1 MPKPFRA
8 AILCATAL
16 LALSL
21 SACGGGGGGDDDDD
35 ELIPAFGVIGQA
47 DFVSARPNRGGSATA
62 ATLAQP
68 LGNIATDGSKLY
80 IADTANSRVL
90 GFNSIPSSN
99 GAVADF
105 VLGQSSVSG
114 ISPGTAANRLAQP
127 GSVYTDGN
135 RLVVADSG
143 NNRVLIWNTLPQT
156 TGALPDVV
164 LGQADFNSSQSG
176 TSERLLAYPTA
187 AILAGNRL
195 VVADQNNNR
204 VLVWNQI
211 PTVSNTPADQVLG
224 QTSFVTNVAEDA
236 AEQMNRPVALWSD
249 GFRLLVADSGNNRV
263 LAWQLFPQQQFAARA
278 DYVIGQTDFNRSTV
292 GSSSSTLR
300 TPFGVSSDGTYLYIA
315 DSGNN
320 RVLRFDGFPLANGLA
335 ASEVY
340 GQADFTH
347 NTANDADQDADID
360 DTPDATTLNGAS
372 GVYVS
377 NGVLYVTDRNNNR
390 VLQFPQ

>member
-8 AILCATAL
+8 AILCATAF

-90 GFNSIPSSN
+90 GFNAIPSSN
-99 GAVADF
+99 GDVADF

-211 PTVSNTPADQVLG
+211 PTVNNTPADQVLG

-263 LAWQLFPQQQFAARA
+263 LAWQLFPQQPFAAKA
-278 DYVIGQTDFNRSTV
+278 DYVIGQTDFNRSTA

-360 DTPDATTLNGAS
+360 DTPDETTLNGAS